1 MKLIKFVEL
10 MKIYIYIYLYFEH
23 QGTTGDEGA
32 YYADIILPT
41 AAYTEKTAT
50 YVNTEGRVQLTR
62 DAVPSPG
69 NSKYDWEIIRVLSEE
84 VGV

>member
-1 MKLIKFVEL
+1 MLGVDNNLRPNDIPKNAFVVY
-10 MKIYIYIYLYFEH
+10 M
-23 QGTTGDEGA
+23 GTTGDEGA